1 MQKIKKYSAFTLV
14 ELIVVIVVLTV
25 LSTVGFVSYS
35 KYIAGS
41 RDTNRIVQ
49 LNNISEGLSTLSLTS
64 KLPLPENNI
73 NISVGGNIFAY
84 QWDLTEETMD
94 ILGYKE
100 WGKYIEI
107 TYMLSDNRKYF
118 QLMTFVED
126 ESFAQSSK
134 SLIHSTY
141 AVENKGIY
149 PITIGMPLGILIWKT
164 EEIPVQK
171 IASIANAWIF
181 EINTPS
187 IPVLSY
193 VYEWDYIDSSTDN
206 LSYMIL
212 NSSCTRIK
220 QLGKS
225 DGDGEYIIS
234 PDSISK
240 INVYCDMTTDEGWWI
255 LVARSVLDYTWT
267 DNRFGW
273 NISRGKP
280 DDDTLPY
287 SLGGDINKIPFK
299 DILISSYQ
307 EGKKMDVTWK
317 LEDVSQ
323 NLISGDWTGV
333 SRESCTLIYPKW
345 GSVDLCNWSNP
356 EIVVWWKVIQENI
369 YLITSKETYIEG
381 LNNKEFT
388 WTSYRTWSYVWAPV
402 AWQPGMIF
410 VR

>member
-212 NSSCTRIK
+212 NSSCVRIK

-240 INVYCDMTTDEGWWI
+240 INVYCDMMTDWGGWI
-255 LVARSVLDYTWT
+255 LTGRLVNSSEANAFIWNYWWKISV
-267 DNRFGW
+267 
-273 NISRGKP
+273 
-280 DDDTLPY
+280 
-287 SLGGDINKIPFK
+287 GDINNNSMPYSFWEGIFDLYFK
-299 DILISSYQ
+299 EILFTWHDGWYTPKHFLFKYMVSSQ
-307 EGKKMDVTWK
+307 D
-317 LEDVSQ
+317 LQ
-323 NLISGDWTGV
+323 NLETTTQNFPCITLQTFQKASDQSFTNCSSNFTTLGNINSSSWYRTG
-333 SRESCTLIYPKW
+333 SRYSWPKSFNVGTRYW
-345 GSVDLCNWSNP
+345 
-356 EIVVWWKVIQENI
+356 ENI
-369 YLITSKETYIEG
+369 NGEE
-381 LNNKEFT
+381 
-388 WTSYRTWSYVWAPV
+388 
-402 AWQPGMIF
+402 GMIF

>member
-1 MQKIKKYSAFTLV
+1 MQKITKYSAFTLV

-49 LNNISEGLSTLSLTS
+49 LNNISEGLSTLSLNS
-64 KLPLPENNI
+64 KLPLPENTI
-73 NISVGGNIFAY
+73 NITSSGNIFAY
-84 QWDLTEETMD
+84 QGDLTEETMD

-212 NSSCTRIK
+212 NSSCVRIK

-240 INVYCDMTTDEGWWI
+240 INVYCDMMTDWGGWI
-255 LVARSVLDYTWT
+255 LTGRLVNSHESDEFIWNYW
-267 DNRFGW
+267 W
-273 NISRGKP
+273 NISVGDI
-280 DDDTLPY
+280 DDETIPY
-287 SLGGDINKIPFK
+287 SFGSWIFDLHFNE
-299 DILISSYQ
+299 IL
-307 EGKKMDVTWK
+307 
-317 LEDVSQ
+317 
-323 NLISGDWTGV
+323 
-333 SRESCTLIYPKW
+333 
-345 GSVDLCNWSNP
+345 
-356 EIVVWWKVIQENI
+356 
-369 YLITSKETYIEG
+369 
-381 LNNKEFT
+381 FT
-388 WTSYRTWSYVWAPV
+388 WSEWGYIPNHFLFKYTASS
-402 AWQPGMIF
+402 QDL
-410 VR
+410 